1 MPAHIKEFVIVN
13 NTGNIF
19 TGDNLS
25 DTSFTASKSYI
36 VVQWGALGLM
46 LLQ

>member
-25 DTSFTASKSYI
+25 DTSFTASEI
-36 VVQWGALGLM
+36 VQWFNGMHLD
-46 LLQ
+46 

>member
-25 DTSFTASKSYI
+25 DTSFTATKSYS
-36 VVQWGALGLM
+36 GSMGCT
-46 LLQ
+46 